1 MESENLEDV
10 KSWSTYIPC
19 ITKGELEK
27 QFQSVYTHAKVKEF
41 QEQFVGKL
49 DCLCSKTKE
58 GDIVS
63 EYEVKQSITF
73 GEREEAYT
81 KEVSFIVILM
91 LKPMKHI
98 VIVNCLSLE
107 EWCVHIN

>member
-1 MESENLEDV
+1 M
-10 KSWSTYIPC
+10 
-19 ITKGELEK
+19 
-27 QFQSVYTHAKVKEF
+27 KEF

-63 EYEVKQSITF
+63 EYVVKQSITF

-81 KEVSFIVILM
+81 KEVSFIVDFNAKTNEAHYNCQLFEFSGMVCTHQLM
-91 LKPMKHI
+91 VWHQMGIQRVPDKYVLRR
-98 VIVNCLSLE
+98 
-107 EWCVHIN
+107 